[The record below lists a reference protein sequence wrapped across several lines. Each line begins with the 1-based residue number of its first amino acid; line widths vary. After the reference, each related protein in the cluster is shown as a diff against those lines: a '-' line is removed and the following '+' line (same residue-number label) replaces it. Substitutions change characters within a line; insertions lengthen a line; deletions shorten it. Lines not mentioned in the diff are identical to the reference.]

1 MSHRSAIL
9 IDNFLPEDTF
19 NNIALT
25 VAQSPAYRDGKV
37 HDYIRDD
44 FWKKV
49 TLLVLARMKE
59 IGLHRDHFFAATEI
73 TNFSYNQFRPQNYG
87 HGNFNGPHMDNGSY
101 VYYIHP
107 HWDEN
112 WEGKLKIIEAV
123 DEQYRNGIHATPN
136 RFIWMNPCVVHD
148 ITTTSPDSEHAR
160 VTNLGFQGGCF
171 DENPVGV
178 DYINIFTN

>member
-9 IDNFLPEDTF
+9 IDNFLPEETF

-25 VAQSPAYRDGKV
+25 VAQSPSYRDGKV
-37 HDYIRDD
+37 HDYVRDD

-59 IGLHRDHFFAATEI
+59 IGLYRDHFFAATEI

-87 HGNFNGPHMDNGSY
+87 HGNFNGPHIDNGSY

-112 WEGKLKIIEAV
+112 WE
-123 DEQYRNGIHATPN
+123 R
-136 RFIWMNPCVVHD
+136 
-148 ITTTSPDSEHAR
+148 
-160 VTNLGFQGGCF
+160 
-171 DENPVGV
+171 
-178 DYINIFTN
+178 